1 MQIEICSTDSIIDKT
16 HIMSD
21 TKQKVSYLIVCI
33 RDFGT
38 NHNLSPKEAYAYLNK
53 YRGLQFLIDCYE
65 AEHTLSI
72 EDTVADMATV
82 CKRNGGGIG

>member
-1 MQIEICSTDSIIDKT
+1 MKSAPQIQLLIKT

-53 YRGLQFLIDCYE
+53 YKGLQFLIDCYE

-72 EDTVADMATV
+72 EDAVADMATV